1 VIKSYLRKD
10 SQVQVRP
17 FLNPW
22 ISVNHSKLFLV
33 DGNRAWIGGM
43 NLGREYRH
51 EWHDFM
57 LEIEGPVVNSFE
69 TQFEREWAHAGPW
82 GDAGYFAAVMRKPVA
97 VGGERLD
104 GSWSEVRRLPTSKGL
119 RKPFMTAVL
128 NSLEQ
133 ARSYIYIEN
142 GYLFDHG
149 VVASLIRAQKR
160 GVDVRVIMPRVN
172 NFKAGIH
179 SNLAISEKLREHGIR
194 VYMWPG
200 MTHAKALLVD
210 GWACMGSANLNQW
223 SLRLS
228 EEENIATSDPA
239 FAAQLKA
246 KVFEPDFARSYE
258 LVEPIPLTVADHVV
272 DSVLS
277 Y

>member
-1 VIKSYLRKD
+1 
-10 SQVQVRP
+10 
-17 FLNPW
+17 
-22 ISVNHSKLFLV
+22 
-33 DGNRAWIGGM
+33 
-43 NLGREYRH
+43 
-51 EWHDFM
+51 M
-57 LEIEGPVVNSFE
+57 LEIEGPVVSSFE
-69 TQFEREWAHAGPW
+69 TQFDREWAHAGPW
-82 GDAGYFAAVMRKPVA
+82 GDAGYFAAVMRKPA
-97 VGGERLD
+97 TGDNGLEN
-104 GSWSEVRRLPTSKGL
+104 GSWSRVRRLPTSKGL

-149 VVASLIRAQKR
+149 VVAALIRAQKR

-172 NFKAGIH
+172 NFTAGIH
-179 SNLAISEKLREHGIR
+179 SNLAISEKLRQHGVR
-194 VYMWPG
+194 VYLWPG
-200 MTHAKALLVD
+200 MTHAKAVLVD

-228 EEENIATSDPA
+228 GEENIATSDPA
-239 FAAQLKA
+239 FTAQLKA
-246 KVFEPDFARSYE
+246 KVFEQDFARSYE
-258 LVEPIPLTVADHVV
+258 LRDPIHLTVADHVV